1 MKKTTSFLLSLIVAV
16 GLVVGSMIST
26 KQAIAHLPESS
37 QTKSGEHTN
46 PKVSKPYAPLYENLG
61 NLHHPI
67 STKNKLAQRYFDQG
81 MTLAYGFNHDAA
93 ARSFKEAAKLDPDCA
108 ACYWGIAYV
117 LGPNIN
123 APMEKDA
130 VPEAWEALQTA
141 IQLSKNASAKEQ
153 AYIQALATRYPQQHI
168 EDRKSYDIAYA
179 NAMREVAKR
188 YPDDLDAA
196 TLFAEAL
203 MDTTP
208 WDYWEEDG
216 TPKPEGI
223 EIMTTLQGILQRN
236 PNHAGANHLYIHAVE
251 KERPELGLAS
261 ADRLMKLV
269 PGSGHLVHMASH
281 IYIRT
286 GRYHDAVLSN
296 QLGIKADDQYAA
308 ICHAQGMYADA
319 YMPHNHHFL
328 WFAALMT
335 GQREV
340 AMNAAIQTAKV
351 NPQTMRQPE
360 MAGSL
365 QHYYT
370 IPMFT
375 RARFGQWNEILALA
389 APDSDLK
396 YPNGVYHYIRGRAF
410 LAKKQ
415 PQQAA
420 QELKQLQAIAADP
433 SLKDIKIWGFNSTA
447 DILTIASEVLSGEL
461 AAIQGN
467 YEEAISHLQTAIKR
481 EDALVYTE
489 PADWYQPARQS
500 LGAVLLKANRA
511 PEAEQIYRADL
522 KIYPEN
528 GWSLYGLAQSLQAQ
542 GKTKEAQAVKKRFKE
557 AWKFSEVK
565 IVASRF

>member
-1 MKKTTSFLLSLIVAV
+1 MKKQTAFLLSLIVAV
-16 GLVVGSMIST
+16 GLVLGSVVST
-26 KQAIAHLPESS
+26 QPAMTHEFIAS
-37 QTKSGEHTN
+37 QPKSAGPAS
-46 PKVSKPYAPLYENLG
+46 PKASKPHAPLYENLG

-67 STKNKLAQRYFDQG
+67 STQNKLAQRYFDQG
-81 MTLAYGFNHDAA
+81 LTLAYGFNHDAA
-93 ARSFKEAAKLDPDCA
+93 ARSFKQAAKLDPDCA
-108 ACYWGIAYV
+108 ICYWGVAYV

-123 APMEKDA
+123 APMEKD
-130 VPEAWEALQTA
+130 VLPETWDMLQTA
-141 IQLSKNASAKEQ
+141 IRLSKNASEKEQ
-153 AYIQALATRYPQQHI
+153 AYIQALAMRYPRQHL

-179 NAMREVAKR
+179 NAMREVANR

-208 WDYWEEDG
+208 WDYWEADG
-216 TPKPEGI
+216 TPKPEGV
-223 EIMTTLQGILQRN
+223 EIMATLERILQRN

-251 KERPELGLAS
+251 KERPELGLAA

-296 QLGIKADDQYAA
+296 QWGIKADNAYAA
-308 ICHAQGMYADA
+308 ICHARGIYADA

-335 GQREV
+335 GQSRV
-340 AMNAAIQTAKV
+340 AMNAALQTATV

-370 IPMFT
+370 IPLFT
-375 RARFGQWNEILALA
+375 RARFGQWDEILALA
-389 APDSDLK
+389 APDADLK
-396 YPNGVYHYIRGRAF
+396 YPNGVYQYVRGRAF
-410 LAKKQ
+410 LGKGQ
-415 PQQAA
+415 PQQATQA
-420 QELKQLQAIAADP
+420 LKQLQAIATDP
-433 SLKDIKIWGFNSTA
+433 SLNAIKIWGFNSTA
-447 DILTIASEVLSGEL
+447 DILTIASEVLAGEL
-461 AAIQGN
+461 AASQGN
-467 YEEAISHLQTAIKR
+467 YEAAIAHLQAAIKR

-500 LGAVLLKANRA
+500 LGAVLLKAGRA
-511 PEAEQIYRADL
+511 PEAEQVYREDL
-522 KIYPEN
+522 KIYPDN
-528 GWSLYGLAQSLQAQ
+528 GWSLYGLAQSLQSQ
-542 GKTKEAQAVKKRFKE
+542 GKTQEAQTVKKRFQE
-557 AWKFSEVK
+557 AWKYADVQ
-565 IVASRF
+565 IIASRF